1 MARGFITPSSS
12 ASLTLAPGPTR
23 ARADGPARTLPEALP
38 MKFWSE
44 VPSAR
49 ARELVA
55 DIATWAWVSLWIVV
69 AYRLYTTL
77 ASYAEVG
84 RAIGRGGTNIQAAGD
99 QVGNALGGL
108 PLVGEQVSGL
118 TRSAFETAG
127 EPFVYVGDQ
136 FEQLL
141 LIVAALLGILV
152 LGVTLVPW
160 LSRYLPWRA
169 HRLFELRTAHR
180 VIRQAPRGVPD
191 AVVERLLAS
200 RALHR
205 LPYGELLEHTPD
217 PFGDFAAGRYRKL
230 ARAELESVGLRP

>member
-1 MARGFITPSSS
+1 
-12 ASLTLAPGPTR
+12 
-23 ARADGPARTLPEALP
+23 

-55 DIATWAWVSLWIVV
+55 DIATWTWVSLWAVV
-69 AYRLYTTL
+69 AYRIYTTL
-77 ASYAEVG
+77 AGFAEVG
-84 RAIGRGGTNIQAAGD
+84 RAIGRGGTNIQAAGG
-99 QVGNALGGL
+99 QVGDSIGGL
-108 PLVGEQVSGL
+108 PLIGEQVGFL
-118 TRSAFETAG
+118 TRSAFDAAG
-127 EPFVYVGDQ
+127 EPFVFVGSQ

-141 LIVAALLGILV
+141 LMIAALLGVLV

-169 HRLFELRTAHR
+169 RRLFELRTAHR
-180 VIRQAPRGVPD
+180 VIRVATRDVPD
-191 AVVERLLAS
+191 VAIERLLAS

-205 LPYGELLEHTPD
+205 MSYGELLEHTPD
-217 PFGDFAAGRYRKL
+217 PFGDFATGRFDRL